1 MARKIIINGED
12 ITLSKQISI
21 KNRTIASI
29 EIVDDAFL
37 YFQGVSGD
45 LVSQYFIKENTQGV
59 GGKADVQLKDVSLG
73 KHTMVVK
80 YAVSDDRQVQSYAIN
95 VTVVSRDE
103 CFIKIDGEVSKTD
116 TVPGIKLYTIADIT
130 TKNITGLL
138 QADVSGNFATL
149 RWTDEGDASADYHLA
164 IHLEKNTTTQARN
177 CTVKVFGLNSNGDT
191 SYAYL
196 YLVQEAGTDY
206 ISVFKPSLINYDL
219 NGNEAS
225 ILIDPVTV
233 QNVNADTVSVT
244 SDVSWASGIYSDSV
258 IQIDNKPAI
267 TITVQQNESVDVRDG
282 NLTVTAK
289 GTDFQKFNYI
299 ITLHQFGNS
308 ELPYITIDQGEDD
321 DAFSIGNRKGDSCTV
336 RFFSQNV
343 FENSYSL
350 IYDDYFN
357 EYIDI
362 ALNRENRTIT
372 ITSKYD
378 NRQPEGITIDF
389 VLQGQ
394 STKPQYSDIVN
405 AYFTVIIDPP
415 AAYLSFSI
423 WKTMNIEIP
432 IVTPFYSIKKGDDLI
447 FSGKVYAQ
455 KTDSVRSINVNDI
468 IEDYTSDSIDI
479 TSSQRW
485 QKTENEKV
493 FTLATGVNETEMSDM
508 FNLVVADDWSYSDRA
523 RTYFT
528 SDPICYTLDSRQYFI
543 FSVQNRYGDT
553 LPSYSYQTDL
563 VSVDGVETGD
573 YKVVSDES
581 YTQIIKDI
589 SNLKTIDITEMDN
602 VDDTRYFKVCT
613 TKNKY
618 CLYYKNLYG
627 GYDSI
632 LLNPTSQLSASIT
645 DNTLTTDYDTTV
657 LNHYKRS
664 YSKTIQNK
672 WTLKTNLLNDT
683 QSEKMRHIY
692 TSNQMWLHN
701 LETGKLYAVNPVDKT
716 FTEKT
721 FKSNKHKP
729 LSYTITV
736 EEAYTQDRR

>member
-1 MARKIIINGED
+1 MSKIIVNNQD
-12 ITLSKQISI
+12 ITLSREISL

-29 EIVDDAFL
+29 EIVDNAFL
-37 YFQGVSGD
+37 YFKSVSGD

-59 GGKADVQLKDVSLG
+59 GGKADVQLKDVQLG

-80 YAVSDDRQVQSYAIN
+80 YATSDDRQEQSYTVN

-103 CFIKIDGEVSKTD
+103 CFIKIDGAVSKTD
-116 TVPGIKLYTIADIT
+116 TLPGDGFQKKYAIT
-130 TKNITGLL
+130 KQNITGALK
-138 QADVSGNFATL
+138 AEVSGDFVKKAIIGG
-149 RWTDEGDASADYHLA
+149 GDTRITVVLQ
-164 IHLEKNTTTQARN
+164 KNTTQARN
-177 CTVKVFGLNSNGDT
+177 CTVKVYGVNSNGDT
-191 SYAYL
+191 TYAYL
-196 YLVQEAGTDY
+196 YIVQQAGIEY
-206 ISVFKPSLINYDL
+206 VSVFEPSLLHYDVG
-219 NGNEAS
+219 GNETS
-225 ILIDPVTV
+225 VIIDPVTV
-233 QNVNADTVSVT
+233 KNVNADTVSVT
-244 SDVSWASGIYSDSV
+244 SDVSWASGVYSDSV
-258 IQIDNKPAI
+258 IQIDNKPGI
-267 TITVQQNESVDVRDG
+267 TITVQSNDSVGVRDG
-282 NLTVTAK
+282 NLTVTAT
-289 GTDFQKFNYI
+289 GTDFQKFNRT

-308 ELPYITIDQGEDD
+308 ELPYISIDNGEDD
-321 DAFSIGNRKGDSCTV
+321 DAFSIGNRKGDSCVV

-350 IYDDYFN
+350 IYDEYFN

-389 VLQGQ
+389 TLQGQ
-394 STKPQYSDIVN
+394 STKPQYSDIVS

-415 AAYLSFSI
+415 APYISFPI

-432 IVTPFYSIKKGDDLI
+432 IVTPFYTIKKGDDLI
-447 FSGKVYAQ
+447 FSGKIYSK

-508 FNLVVADDWSYSDRA
+508 FNLLATDDWSYADRA

-553 LPSYSYQTDL
+553 LPSYSYQTDTM
-563 VSVDGVETGD
+563 SVDGAQESGD

-589 SNLKTIDITEMDN
+589 SNLKTIDITEMNN
-602 VDDTRYFKVCT
+602 VDDTRYFKVCA

-632 LLNPTSQLSASIT
+632 LLNPTSQLSATIT
-645 DNTLTTDYDTTV
+645 DSTLTTDYDTTT

-664 YSKTIQNK
+664 YSKTVQNK
-672 WTLKTNLLNDT
+672 WTLKTNLLNNT

>member
-12 ITLSKQISI
+12 ITLSREISI

-37 YFQGVSGD
+37 YFKVVSGD

-80 YAVSDDRQVQSYAIN
+80 YAVSDDRQEQSYVIN

-103 CFIKIDGEVSKTD
+103 CFIKIDGKESTTD
-116 TVPGIKLYTIADIT
+116 TIRNLSSLRGYQIT
-130 TKNITGLL
+130 TKNITAKLKTE
-138 QADVSGNFATL
+138 VSANFLTAFVK
-149 RWTDEGDASADYHLA
+149 DNDYLSLDIQQNA
-164 IHLEKNTTTQARN
+164 TTQARN
-177 CTVKVFGLNSNGDT
+177 CAIKVYGLNSNGDT

-196 YLVQEAGTDY
+196 YLVQEAGTEY
-206 ISVFKPSLINYDL
+206 VSVFEPSLLHYDI

-233 QNVNADTVSVT
+233 QNVERYNVSVT
-244 SDVSWASGIYSDSV
+244 SDVSWASGVYSERV
-258 IQIDNKPAI
+258 VQIDKNPAI
-267 TITVQQNESVDVRDG
+267 TITVQENDSVDVRDG
-282 NLTVTAK
+282 NLTVTAR
-289 GTDFQKFNYI
+289 GTDGQRFNRT

-308 ELPYITIDQGEDD
+308 ELPYISIDQGEDD
-321 DAFSIGNRKGDSCTV
+321 DAFIIGNRKGDSCVV

-394 STKPQYSDIVN
+394 STKPQYSDIVS
-405 AYFTVIIDPP
+405 AYFTVIIEPP
-415 AAYLSFSI
+415 AAYLSFPI

-432 IVTPFYSIKKGDDLI
+432 IVTPFYTIKKGDDLI

-455 KTDSVRSINVNDI
+455 KTDLARSINVNDI
-468 IEDYTSDSIDI
+468 IEDYTSDGIDI

-508 FNLVVADDWSYSDRA
+508 FNLVVTDDWSYADRA

-528 SDPICYTLDSRQYFI
+528 SDPICYTLDSRQYFV
-543 FSVQNRYGDT
+543 FSVQNRYSDT

-563 VSVDGVETGD
+563 VSVDGVESGD

-589 SNLKTIDITEMDN
+589 SNLKTIDITEMNN

-657 LNHYKRS
+657 LGHYKRS

-672 WTLKTNLLNDT
+672 WILKTNLLNDT

-701 LETGKLYAVNPVDKT
+701 LETGRLYAVNPVDKT

>member
-59 GGKADVQLKDVSLG
+59 GGKADCQLKDVQLG

-80 YAVSDDRQVQSYAIN
+80 YAVSDDRQEQSYAIN

-103 CFIKIDGEVSKTD
+103 CFIELIRSTD
-116 TVPGIKLYTIADIT
+116 TVSSLPQRYNYLIT
-130 TKNITGLL
+130 KKNITGELKTE
-138 QADVSGNFATL
+138 VSGNFVT
-149 RWTDEGDASADYHLA
+149 ASFTSSGEYEFLTVDTQ
-164 IHLEKNTTTQARN
+164 ENKTTVARN
-177 CTVKVFGLNSNGDT
+177 CTIKVYGLNTNGDT

-196 YLVQEAGTDY
+196 YLVQEAGTEY
-206 ISVFKPSLINYDL
+206 VSVFQPSLLHYDL
-219 NGNEAS
+219 NGNEQS

-233 QNVNADTVSVT
+233 QNITPSTIRVT
-244 SDVSWASGIYSDSV
+244 SDVSWASGVYSNSV
-258 IQIDNKPAI
+258 TAIGDKPAI
-267 TITVQQNESVDVRDG
+267 TITVQANDSVNVRDG
-282 NLTVTAK
+282 NLTVKAR
-289 GTDFQKFNYI
+289 GTDDQKFNLT

-308 ELPYITIDQGEDD
+308 ELPYISIDQGEDD

-350 IYDDYFN
+350 IYDNYFN

-468 IEDYTSDSIDI
+468 IEDYTSDRIDI

-493 FTLATGVNETEMSDM
+493 FTLATGVNENEMSDM
-508 FNLVVADDWSYSDRA
+508 FNLVVADDWSYNDRA

-528 SDPICYTLDSRQYFI
+528 SDPISYTLDSRQYFI

-563 VSVDGVETGD
+563 VSVDGVESGD

-589 SNLKTIDITEMDN
+589 SNIKTIDITEMNN

-729 LSYTITV
+729 ISYTITV

>member
-12 ITLSKQISI
+12 ITLSREISI

-37 YFQGVSGD
+37 YFKVVSGD

-80 YAVSDDRQVQSYAIN
+80 YAVSDDRQEQSYVIN

-103 CFIKIDGEVSKTD
+103 CFIKIDGKESTTD
-116 TVPGIKLYTIADIT
+116 TIRNLSSLRGYQIT
-130 TKNITGLL
+130 TKNITAKLKTE
-138 QADVSGNFATL
+138 VSANFLTAFVK
-149 RWTDEGDASADYHLA
+149 DNDYLSLDIQQNA
-164 IHLEKNTTTQARN
+164 TTQARN
-177 CTVKVFGLNSNGDT
+177 CAIKVYGLNSNGDT

-196 YLVQEAGTDY
+196 YLVQEAGTEY
-206 ISVFKPSLINYDL
+206 ASVFEPSLLHYDI

-233 QNVNADTVSVT
+233 QNVNAYTVSVT
-244 SDVSWASGIYSDSV
+244 SDVSWASGVYSERV
-258 IQIDNKPAI
+258 VQIDKKPAI
-267 TITVQQNESVDVRDG
+267 TITVQENDSVDVRDG
-282 NLTVTAK
+282 NLTVTAR
-289 GTDFQKFNYI
+289 GTDGQRFNRT

-308 ELPYITIDQGEDD
+308 ELPYISIDQGEDD
-321 DAFSIGNRKGDSCTV
+321 DAFIIGNRKGDSCVV

-394 STKPQYSDIVN
+394 STKPQYSDIVS
-405 AYFTVIIDPP
+405 AYFTVIIEPP
-415 AAYLSFSI
+415 AAYLSFPI

-432 IVTPFYSIKKGDDLI
+432 IVTPFYTIKKGDDLI

-455 KTDSVRSINVNDI
+455 KTDLARSINVNDI
-468 IEDYTSDSIDI
+468 IEDYTSDGIDI

-508 FNLVVADDWSYSDRA
+508 FNLVVTDDWSYADRA

-528 SDPICYTLDSRQYFI
+528 SDPICYTLDSRQYFV
-543 FSVQNRYGDT
+543 FSVQNRYSDT

-563 VSVDGVETGD
+563 VSVDGVESGD

-589 SNLKTIDITEMDN
+589 SNLKTIDITEMNN

-657 LNHYKRS
+657 LGHYKRS

-672 WTLKTNLLNDT
+672 WILKTNLLNDT

-701 LETGKLYAVNPVDKT
+701 LETGRLYAVNPVDKT

-721 FKSNKHKP
+721 YKSNKHKP
-729 LSYTITV
+729 VSYTITV

>member
-1 MARKIIINGED
+1 MPRKIYINGED
-12 ITLSKQISI
+12 VTVSKQISI
-21 KNRTIASI
+21 KNRTIATVQ
-29 EIVDDAFL
+29 IVDDAFL
-37 YFQGVSGD
+37 YFKSVSGD
-45 LVSQYFIKENTQGV
+45 VVSQYFIKENTQGV
-59 GGKADVQLKDVSLG
+59 GGRVDVQMKDVQLG
-73 KHTMVVK
+73 KHTMVIK
-80 YAVSDDRQVQSYAIN
+80 YAVSDDRQEQSYAIN
-95 VTVVSRDE
+95 VNVTSRDV
-103 CFIKIDGEVSKTD
+103 CFIKINNVNNSTD
-116 TVPGIKLYTIADIT
+116 TVSGEGVEKLYTIT
-130 TKNITGLL
+130 TQNITSALK
-138 QADVSGNFATL
+138 ADVSGNFATVEIDTGTL
-149 RWTDEGDASADYHLA
+149 SVNVQ
-164 IHLEKNTTTQARN
+164 KNTTAMERN
-177 CTVKVFGLNSNGDT
+177 CTVKVYGVNSNGDT

-196 YLVQEAGTDY
+196 YLVQLAGTEY
-206 ISVFKPSLINYDL
+206 VSVFELSMYDYSIG
-219 NGNEAS
+219 GNEKS
-225 ILIDPVTV
+225 INIDPVTV
-233 QNVNADTVSVT
+233 KNVQASTVSVT
-244 SDVSWASGIYSDSV
+244 SNVSWAVGAYSESV
-258 IQIDNKPAI
+258 PAIGDKPAV
-267 TITVQQNESVDVRDG
+267 TITVDANDSVEVRDG
-282 NLTVTAK
+282 RLEVKATGDDGQVF
-289 GTDFQKFNYI
+289 DLF

-308 ELPYITIDQGEDD
+308 ELPYISIDNGEDD
-321 DAFSIGNRKGDSCTV
+321 DAFKIGNRKGDSCTV

-357 EYIDI
+357 EYVDI
-362 ALNRENRTIT
+362 NLNRDTRVIT
-372 ITSKYD
+372 ITSKYA
-378 NRQPEGITIDF
+378 NRQAEGITIDF
-389 VLQGQ
+389 TLQGQ
-394 STKPQYSDIVN
+394 STKPQYSDIVS

-415 AAYLSFSI
+415 APYISFPI

-447 FSGKVYAQ
+447 FSGKIYAQ
-455 KTDSVRSINVNDI
+455 KTDSYRNINVNDI

-508 FNLVVADDWSYSDRA
+508 FNLVVTDDWSYADRS

-553 LPSYSYQTDL
+553 LPSYAYQTDTM
-563 VSVDGVETGD
+563 SVDGVESGD

-589 SNLKTIDITEMDN
+589 SNLKTIDITEMNN

-632 LLNPTSQLSASIT
+632 LLNATSQLSASIT
-645 DNTLTTDYDTTV
+645 DSTLTTDFDTTA

-664 YSKTIQNK
+664 YSKTVQNK

-692 TSNQMWLHN
+692 TSNQTWLHN
-701 LETGKLYAVNPVDKT
+701 LETGKLYAVNPTDKT

-721 FKSNKHKP
+721 FKSNKYKP
-729 LSYTITV
+729 ISYTITV

>member
-1 MARKIIINGED
+1 MSKIIVNNQD
-12 ITLSKQISI
+12 ITLSKAISI

-37 YFQGVSGD
+37 YFKSVSGD
-45 LVSQYFIKENTQGV
+45 LVSQYFIKENNQGV
-59 GGKADVQLKDVSLG
+59 GGKADCQLKDVQLG

-80 YAVSDDRQVQSYAIN
+80 YAVSDDRQEQSYVIN

-103 CFIKIDGEVSKTD
+103 CYIELIKSTD
-116 TVPGIKLYTIADIT
+116 TVASLPQRHNYLIT
-130 TKNITGLL
+130 KKNITGELKTE
-138 QADVSGNFATL
+138 VSGNFVTASFTSS
-149 RWTDEGDASADYHLA
+149 GDYEFLTVDIQENKTSL
-164 IHLEKNTTTQARN
+164 ARN
-177 CTVKVFGLNSNGDT
+177 CTIKVYGLNSNGDT

-196 YLVQEAGTDY
+196 YLVQEAGTEY
-206 ISVFKPSLINYDL
+206 VSVFEPYLLHYDI
-219 NGNEAS
+219 NGNEQS
-225 ILIDPVTV
+225 ILIDPVTL
-233 QNVNADTVSVT
+233 QNVNTKTVRVT
-244 SDVSWASGIYSDSV
+244 SDVSWASGVYSDSV
-258 IQIDNKPAI
+258 TAIGDKPAI
-267 TITVQQNESVDVRDG
+267 TITVQANDSVNVRDG
-282 NLTVTAK
+282 NLTVKAR
-289 GTDFQKFNYI
+289 GTDEQRFNRT

-308 ELPYITIDQGEDD
+308 ELPYISIDQGEDD
-321 DAFSIGNRKGDSCTV
+321 DAFSIGNRKGDSCVV

-350 IYDDYFN
+350 IYDNYFN

-362 ALNRENRTIT
+362 ALNRDTKTIT

-389 VLQGQ
+389 ILQGQ
-394 STKPQYSDIVN
+394 STKPQYSDIVS

-508 FNLVVADDWSYSDRA
+508 FNLVVTDDWSYADRA

-543 FSVQNRYGDT
+543 FSVQNRYSDT

-563 VSVDGVETGD
+563 VSVDGVESGD

-581 YTQIIKDI
+581 YTQLIKDI
-589 SNLKTIDITEMDN
+589 SNIKTIDITEMNN

-645 DNTLTTDYDTTV
+645 DNTLTTDYDTTA

>member
-12 ITLSKQISI
+12 ITLSKAISI

-37 YFQGVSGD
+37 YFKSVSGD
-45 LVSQYFIKENTQGV
+45 LVSQYFIKENNQSI
-59 GGKADVQLKDVSLG
+59 GGKADVQLKDVQLG

-80 YAVSDDRQVQSYAIN
+80 YAVSDDRQEQSYAIN

-116 TVPGIKLYTIADIT
+116 TVPGIKITRIVGIT
-130 TKNITGLL
+130 TQNIASQL
-138 QADVSGNFATL
+138 QTEVSGNFATV
-149 RWTDEGDASADYHLA
+149 RWTDEGDPNVNYRLA
-164 IHLEKNTTTQARN
+164 IDVQKNTTTQARN

-191 SYAYL
+191 TYAYL
-196 YLVQEAGTDY
+196 FLVQEAGTDY
-206 ISVFKPSLINYDL
+206 ISVFKPSLLHYDL

-233 QNVNADTVSVT
+233 QNVNADEVSVT

-267 TITVQQNESVDVRDG
+267 TITVQENESVNVRDG

-289 GTDFQKFNYI
+289 GTDFQKFNYT

-308 ELPYITIDQGEDD
+308 ELPYIFIDQGEDD

-415 AAYLSFSI
+415 AAYISFPI

-493 FTLATGVNETEMSDM
+493 FTLANGVNETEMSDM
-508 FNLVVADDWSYSDRA
+508 FNLVVSDDWSYSDRA

-553 LPSYSYQTDL
+553 LPSCSYQTDL
-563 VSVDGVETGD
+563 VSVDGVESGD

-589 SNLKTIDITEMDN
+589 SNLKTIDITEMNN

>member
-37 YFQGVSGD
+37 YFKSVSGD
-45 LVSQYFIKENTQGV
+45 LVSQYFIKENNQSI
-59 GGKADVQLKDVSLG
+59 GGKADVQLKDVQLG

-80 YAVSDDRQVQSYAIN
+80 YAVSDDRQEQSYAIN

-116 TVPGIKLYTIADIT
+116 TVSGIKMTRIFGVT
-130 TKNITGLL
+130 TKNITSQLNTE
-138 QADVSGNFATL
+138 VSGNFATA
-149 RWTDEGDASADYHLA
+149 RWTDEGDPNVNYRLA
-164 IHLEKNTTTQARN
+164 IDVQKNTTTQARN

-196 YLVQEAGTDY
+196 YLVQQAGEEYTS
-206 ISVFKPSLINYDL
+206 IFEPSLLQYDL

-233 QNVNADTVSVT
+233 QNVNTDTVSVT
-244 SDVSWASGIYSDSV
+244 SDVSWASGVYSERVTAIGD
-258 IQIDNKPAI
+258 KPAI
-267 TITVQQNESVDVRDG
+267 TITVQANDSVNVRDG
-282 NLTVTAK
+282 NLTVTAT
-289 GTDFQKFNYI
+289 GTDGQRFNRT

-308 ELPYITIDQGEDD
+308 ELPYISIDQGEDD
-321 DAFSIGNRKGDSCTV
+321 DAFTIGNRKGDSCVV

-362 ALNRENRTIT
+362 DLNRDTRTIK
-372 ITSKYD
+372 ITSKYA

-394 STKPQYSDIVN
+394 STKPQYSDIVS

-415 AAYLSFSI
+415 AAYLSFPI

-455 KTDSVRSINVNDI
+455 KTDLVRSINVNDI
-468 IEDYTSDSIDI
+468 IEDYTSDGIDI

-493 FTLATGVNETEMSDM
+493 FTLANGVNETEMSDM
-508 FNLVVADDWSYSDRA
+508 FNLVVTDDWSYADRA

-553 LPSYSYQTDL
+553 LPSYSYQTDTM
-563 VSVDGVETGD
+563 SVDGVETGD

-589 SNLKTIDITEMDN
+589 SNLKTIDITEINN

-701 LETGKLYAVNPVDKT
+701 LETGRLYAVNPVDKT

>member
-1 MARKIIINGED
+1 M
-12 ITLSKQISI
+12 
-21 KNRTIASI
+21 
-29 EIVDDAFL
+29 
-37 YFQGVSGD
+37 
-45 LVSQYFIKENTQGV
+45 
-59 GGKADVQLKDVSLG
+59 
-73 KHTMVVK
+73 
-80 YAVSDDRQVQSYAIN
+80 
-95 VTVVSRDE
+95 
-103 CFIKIDGEVSKTD
+103 
-116 TVPGIKLYTIADIT
+116 
-130 TKNITGLL
+130 
-138 QADVSGNFATL
+138 
-149 RWTDEGDASADYHLA
+149 
-164 IHLEKNTTTQARN
+164 
-177 CTVKVFGLNSNGDT
+177 
-191 SYAYL
+191 
-196 YLVQEAGTDY
+196 
-206 ISVFKPSLINYDL
+206 
-219 NGNEAS
+219 
-225 ILIDPVTV
+225 
-233 QNVNADTVSVT
+233 
-244 SDVSWASGIYSDSV
+244 
-258 IQIDNKPAI
+258 
-267 TITVQQNESVDVRDG
+267 
-282 NLTVTAK
+282 
-289 GTDFQKFNYI
+289 
-299 ITLHQFGNS
+299 
-308 ELPYITIDQGEDD
+308 
-321 DAFSIGNRKGDSCTV
+321 
-336 RFFSQNV
+336 

-362 ALNRENRTIT
+362 ALNRDTRTIK
-372 ITSKYD
+372 ITSKYA

-394 STKPQYSDIVN
+394 STKPQYSDIVS
-405 AYFTVIIDPP
+405 AYFTVTIYPP
-415 AAYLSFSI
+415 AAYLMFPI

-432 IVTPFYSIKKGDDLI
+432 IVTPFYTIKKGDDLI

-468 IEDYTSDSIDI
+468 IEDYTSDGIDI

-508 FNLVVADDWSYSDRA
+508 FNLVVTDDWSYADRA

-553 LPSYSYQTDL
+553 LPSYSYQTDTM
-563 VSVDGVETGD
+563 SVDGVETGD

-589 SNLKTIDITEMDN
+589 SNLKTIDITEINN

-645 DNTLTTDYDTTV
+645 DNTVTTDYDTTV

-729 LSYTITV
+729 ISYTITV

>member
-1 MARKIIINGED
+1 MARKIIINGQD
-12 ITLSKQISI
+12 VTVSKQISI

-37 YFQGVSGD
+37 YFKGVSGD
-45 LVSQYFIKENTQGV
+45 LVSQYFIKENNQSI

-73 KHTMVVK
+73 KHTMLVK
-80 YAVSDDRQVQSYAIN
+80 YAVSDDRQEQSYAIN

-103 CFIKIDGEVSKTD
+103 CFIKLIRSTD
-116 TVPGIKLYTIADIT
+116 TVPSLPQRYNYLIT
-130 TKNITGLL
+130 KKNITGELKT
-138 QADVSGNFATL
+138 DVSGNFATASF
-149 RWTDEGDASADYHLA
+149 TSSGDYEFLSVDVQ
-164 IHLEKNTTTQARN
+164 ENKTTLARN
-177 CTVKVFGLNSNGDT
+177 CTIKVFGLNSNGDT

-196 YLVQEAGTDY
+196 YLVQEAGTEY
-206 ISVFKPSLINYDL
+206 VSVFEPSLLHYDL
-219 NGNEAS
+219 NGNEQS
-225 ILIDPVTV
+225 ILIDPVTL
-233 QNVNADTVSVT
+233 QNVNTKTVRVT
-244 SDVSWASGIYSDSV
+244 SDVSWASGVYSDSV
-258 IQIDNKPAI
+258 TAIGDKPAI
-267 TITVQQNESVDVRDG
+267 TITVQANDSVNVRDG
-282 NLTVTAK
+282 NLTVKAT
-289 GTDFQKFNYI
+289 GTDGQKFNRT

-308 ELPYITIDQGEDD
+308 ELPYISIDQGEDD
-321 DAFSIGNRKGDSCTV
+321 DAFSIGNRKGDSCVV

-350 IYDDYFN
+350 IYDNYFN

-362 ALNRENRTIT
+362 ALNRDTKTIT

-415 AAYLSFSI
+415 AAYLSFAI

-432 IVTPFYSIKKGDDLI
+432 IVTPFYTIKKGDDLI

-508 FNLVVADDWSYSDRA
+508 FNLVVTDDWSYTDRA
-523 RTYFT
+523 TTYFT

-543 FSVQNRYGDT
+543 FSVQNKYGDT

-589 SNLKTIDITEMDN
+589 SNLKEIDITEMNN

-701 LETGKLYAVNPVDKT
+701 LETGRLYAVNPVDKT

>member
-12 ITLSKQISI
+12 ITLSREISI

-37 YFQGVSGD
+37 YFKVVSGD

-80 YAVSDDRQVQSYAIN
+80 YAVSDDRQEQSYVIN

-103 CFIKIDGEVSKTD
+103 CFIKIDGKESTTD
-116 TVPGIKLYTIADIT
+116 TIRNLSSLRGYQIT
-130 TKNITGLL
+130 TKNITAKLKTE
-138 QADVSGNFATL
+138 VSANFLTAFVK
-149 RWTDEGDASADYHLA
+149 DNDYLSLDIQQNA
-164 IHLEKNTTTQARN
+164 TTQARN
-177 CTVKVFGLNSNGDT
+177 CAIKVYGLNSNGDT

-196 YLVQEAGTDY
+196 YLVQEAGTEY
-206 ISVFKPSLINYDL
+206 FSVFEPSLLHYDI

-233 QNVNADTVSVT
+233 QNVNAYTVSVT
-244 SDVSWASGIYSDSV
+244 SDVSWASGVYSERV
-258 IQIDNKPAI
+258 VQIDKKPAI
-267 TITVQQNESVDVRDG
+267 TITVQENDSVDVRDG
-282 NLTVTAK
+282 NLTVTAR
-289 GTDFQKFNYI
+289 GTDGQRFNRT

-308 ELPYITIDQGEDD
+308 ELPYISIDQGEDD
-321 DAFSIGNRKGDSCTV
+321 DAFTIGNRKGDSCVV

-394 STKPQYSDIVN
+394 STKPQYSDIVS
-405 AYFTVIIDPP
+405 AYFTVIIEPP
-415 AAYLSFSI
+415 AAYLSFPI

-432 IVTPFYSIKKGDDLI
+432 IVTPFYTIKKGDDLI

-455 KTDSVRSINVNDI
+455 KTDLARSINVNDI
-468 IEDYTSDSIDI
+468 IEDYTSDGIDI

-508 FNLVVADDWSYSDRA
+508 FNLVVTDDWSYADRA

-528 SDPICYTLDSRQYFI
+528 SDPICYTLDSRQYFV
-543 FSVQNRYGDT
+543 FSVQNRYSDT

-563 VSVDGVETGD
+563 VSVDGVESGD

-589 SNLKTIDITEMDN
+589 SNLKTIDITEMNN

-657 LNHYKRS
+657 LGHYKRS

-672 WTLKTNLLNDT
+672 WILKTNLLNDT

-721 FKSNKHKP
+721 YKSNKHKP

>member
-12 ITLSKQISI
+12 ITTSKQISI

-37 YFQGVSGD
+37 YFKSVSGD
-45 LVSQYFIKENTQGV
+45 LVSQYFIKENNQSI
-59 GGKADVQLKDVSLG
+59 GGKADVQLKDVQLG

-80 YAVSDDRQVQSYAIN
+80 YAVSDDRQEQSYVIN

-103 CFIKIDGEVSKTD
+103 CFIKLIRSTD
-116 TVPGIKLYTIADIT
+116 TVSSLPQRYNYLIT
-130 TKNITGLL
+130 KQNITGELKTE
-138 QADVSGNFATL
+138 VSGNFAT
-149 RWTDEGDASADYHLA
+149 ASFTSSGEYEFLTVYVQ
-164 IHLEKNTTTQARN
+164 ENKTTQARN
-177 CTVKVFGLNSNGDT
+177 CTIKVFGLNSNGDT

-196 YLVQEAGTDY
+196 YLVQEAGTEY
-206 ISVFKPSLINYDL
+206 VSVFKPSLLNYDL

-233 QNVNADTVSVT
+233 QNITPSTIRVT
-244 SDVSWASGIYSDSV
+244 SDVSWASGVYSDSV
-258 IQIDNKPAI
+258 TAIGDKPAI
-267 TITVQQNESVDVRDG
+267 TITVQANDSVNVRDG
-282 NLTVTAK
+282 NLTVKAR
-289 GTDFQKFNYI
+289 GTDDQKFNLT

-308 ELPYITIDQGEDD
+308 ELPYISIDQGEDD
-321 DAFSIGNRKGDSCTV
+321 DAFSIGNRKGDSCVV

-362 ALNRENRTIT
+362 ALNRDTKTIT

-415 AAYLSFSI
+415 AAYLTFPI

-447 FSGKVYAQ
+447 FSGKIYAQ

-468 IEDYTSDSIDI
+468 IEDYTSDGIDI

-493 FTLATGVNETEMSDM
+493 FTLANGVNETEMSDM
-508 FNLVVADDWSYSDRA
+508 FNLVVTDDWSYADRA

-553 LPSYSYQTDL
+553 LPSYSYQTDTM
-563 VSVDGVETGD
+563 SVDGVETGD

-589 SNLKTIDITEMDN
+589 SNLKTIDITEMNN

>member
-12 ITLSKQISI
+12 ITTSKQISI

-37 YFQGVSGD
+37 YFKSVSGD
-45 LVSQYFIKENTQGV
+45 LVSQYFIKENNQSI
-59 GGKADVQLKDVSLG
+59 GGKADVQLKDVQLG
-73 KHTMVVK
+73 KHTMAVK
-80 YAVSDDRQVQSYAIN
+80 YAVSDDRQEQSYAIN

-103 CFIKIDGEVSKTD
+103 RFIELIKFTD
-116 TVPGIKLYTIADIT
+116 TVSSLPQRYNYLIT
-130 TKNITGLL
+130 KQNITGELKTE
-138 QADVSGNFATL
+138 VSGNFVTASFTSSGEYEFLTVDIQENKTTL
-149 RWTDEGDASADYHLA
+149 
-164 IHLEKNTTTQARN
+164 ARN
-177 CTVKVFGLNSNGDT
+177 CTIKVFGLNSNGDT

-196 YLVQEAGTDY
+196 YLVQEAGTEY
-206 ISVFKPSLINYDL
+206 TSIFEPSLLHYDI
-219 NGNEAS
+219 NGNEQS
-225 ILIDPVTV
+225 ILIDPVTL
-233 QNVNADTVSVT
+233 QNVNTKTVRVT
-244 SDVSWASGIYSDSV
+244 SDVSWASGVYSDSV
-258 IQIDNKPAI
+258 TAIGDKPAI
-267 TITVQQNESVDVRDG
+267 TITVQANDSVNVRDG
-282 NLTVTAK
+282 NLTVKAR
-289 GTDFQKFNYI
+289 GTDEQRFNRT

-308 ELPYITIDQGEDD
+308 ELPYISIDSSEDD

-350 IYDDYFN
+350 IYDNYFN

-362 ALNRENRTIT
+362 ALNRDTKTIT

-415 AAYLSFSI
+415 AAYLSFPI

-493 FTLATGVNETEMSDM
+493 FTLANGVNETEMSDM
-508 FNLVVADDWSYSDRA
+508 FNLVVADDWSYSDRV

-553 LPSYSYQTDL
+553 LPSYSYQTDTM
-563 VSVDGVETGD
+563 SVDGVETGD

-589 SNLKTIDITEMDN
+589 SNLKTIDITEINN

-701 LETGKLYAVNPVDKT
+701 LETGRLYAVNPVDKT

>member
-1 MARKIIINGED
+1 MSKIIINGQD
-12 ITLSKQISI
+12 VTVSKAISI

-37 YFQGVSGD
+37 YFQSVSGD
-45 LVSQYFIKENTQGV
+45 LVSQYFIKENNQGV
-59 GGKADVQLKDVSLG
+59 GGKADVQLKDVQLG

-80 YAVSDDRQVQSYAIN
+80 YAVSDDRQEQSYAIN

-103 CFIKIDGEVSKTD
+103 CYIKIDGEVSKTD
-116 TVPGIKLYTIADIT
+116 IVTDYAVQKIYQLT
-130 TKNITGLL
+130 TQNITGELKGE
-138 QADVSGNFATL
+138 ASGNFVKRL
-149 RWTDEGDASADYHLA
+149 FVNDK
-164 IHLEKNTTTQARN
+164 EKRMTIVLDRNTTPQARN
-177 CTVKVFGLNSNGDT
+177 CTVKVYAINSNGDT
-191 SYAYL
+191 TYAYL
-196 YLVQEAGTDY
+196 YIVQQAGTDY
-206 ISVFKPSLINYDL
+206 ISVFEPSLLHYDL

-225 ILIDPVTV
+225 IFIDPVTV

-258 IQIDNKPAI
+258 TAIGDKPAI
-267 TITVQQNESVDVRDG
+267 TITVQANDSVNVRDG
-282 NLTVTAK
+282 NLTVTAR
-289 GTDFQKFNYI
+289 GTDVQKFNYT

-362 ALNRENRTIT
+362 DLNRDTRTIK

-415 AAYLSFSI
+415 ADYLSFPI

-455 KTDSVRSINVNDI
+455 KTDSVRSVNVNDI

-553 LPSYSYQTDL
+553 LPSYSYQTDTM
-563 VSVDGVETGD
+563 SVDGVESGD

-589 SNLKTIDITEMDN
+589 SNLKTIDITEMNN

-672 WTLKTNLLNDT
+672 WALKTNLLNDT

>member
-12 ITLSKQISI
+12 ITLSREISI

-37 YFQGVSGD
+37 YFKVVSGD

-80 YAVSDDRQVQSYAIN
+80 YAVSDDRQEQSYVIN

-103 CFIKIDGEVSKTD
+103 CFIKIDGKESTTD
-116 TVPGIKLYTIADIT
+116 TIRNLSSLRGYQIT
-130 TKNITGLL
+130 TKNITAKLKTE
-138 QADVSGNFATL
+138 VSANFLTAFVK
-149 RWTDEGDASADYHLA
+149 DNDYLSLDIQQNA
-164 IHLEKNTTTQARN
+164 TTQARN
-177 CTVKVFGLNSNGDT
+177 CAIKVYGLNSNGDT

-196 YLVQEAGTDY
+196 YLVQEAGTEY
-206 ISVFKPSLINYDL
+206 VSVFEPSLLHYDI

-233 QNVNADTVSVT
+233 QNVERYNVSVT
-244 SDVSWASGIYSDSV
+244 SDVSWASGVYSERV
-258 IQIDNKPAI
+258 VQIDNKPAI
-267 TITVQQNESVDVRDG
+267 TITVQENDSVDVRDG
-282 NLTVTAK
+282 NLTVTAR
-289 GTDFQKFNYI
+289 GTDGQRFNRT

-308 ELPYITIDQGEDD
+308 ELPYISIDQGEDD
-321 DAFSIGNRKGDSCTV
+321 DAFIIGNRKGDSCVV

-394 STKPQYSDIVN
+394 STKPQYSDIVS
-405 AYFTVIIDPP
+405 AYFTVIIEPP
-415 AAYLSFSI
+415 AAYLSFPI

-432 IVTPFYSIKKGDDLI
+432 IVTPFYTIKKGDDLI

-455 KTDSVRSINVNDI
+455 KTDLARSINVNDI
-468 IEDYTSDSIDI
+468 IEDYTSDGIDI

-508 FNLVVADDWSYSDRA
+508 FNLVVTDDWSYADRA

-528 SDPICYTLDSRQYFI
+528 SDPICYTLDSRQYFV
-543 FSVQNRYGDT
+543 FSVQNRYSDT

-563 VSVDGVETGD
+563 VSVDGVESGD

-589 SNLKTIDITEMDN
+589 SNLKTIDITEMNN

-657 LNHYKRS
+657 LGHYKRS
-664 YSKTIQNK
+664 YRKTIQNK

-701 LETGKLYAVNPVDKT
+701 LETGRLYAVNPVDKT

-721 FKSNKHKP
+721 YKSNKHKP
-729 LSYTITV
+729 VSYTITV

>member
-1 MARKIIINGED
+1 MSKIIINGQD
-12 ITLSKQISI
+12 VTVSKQISI

-37 YFQGVSGD
+37 YFKSVSGD
-45 LVSQYFIKENTQGV
+45 LVSQYFIKENNQSI
-59 GGKADVQLKDVSLG
+59 GGKADVQIKDVQLG

-80 YAVSDDRQVQSYAIN
+80 YAVSDDRQEQSYVIN

-103 CFIKIDGEVSKTD
+103 CFIELIRSTD
-116 TVPGIKLYTIADIT
+116 NVPSTPQRYNYLIT
-130 TKNITGLL
+130 KKNITGALKTE
-138 QADVSGNFATL
+138 VSGNFATASI
-149 RWTDEGDASADYHLA
+149 TSKDEYEFLSVYVQ
-164 IHLEKNTTTQARN
+164 ENKTTLARN
-177 CTVKVFGLNSNGDT
+177 CTIKVYGLNTNGDT

-196 YLVQEAGTDY
+196 YLVQEAGTEY
-206 ISVFKPSLINYDL
+206 VSVFEPSLLHYDI

-225 ILIDPVTV
+225 ILIDHVTL
-233 QNVNADTVSVT
+233 QNVNTKTVRVT
-244 SDVSWASGIYSDSV
+244 SDVSWASGVYSDSV
-258 IQIDNKPAI
+258 TAIGDKPAI
-267 TITVQQNESVDVRDG
+267 TITVQANDSVNVRDG
-282 NLTVTAK
+282 NLTVKAR
-289 GTDFQKFNYI
+289 GTDEQKFNRT

-308 ELPYITIDQGEDD
+308 ELPYISIDSSEDD
-321 DAFSIGNRKGDSCTV
+321 DAFKIGNRKGDSCVV

-350 IYDDYFN
+350 IYDNYFN

-362 ALNRENRTIT
+362 ALNRDTKTIT

-389 VLQGQ
+389 MLQGQ
-394 STKPQYSDIVN
+394 STKPQYSDIVS

-415 AAYLSFSI
+415 AAYLSFPI

-468 IEDYTSDSIDI
+468 IEDYTSDGIDI

-493 FTLATGVNETEMSDM
+493 FTLANGVNETEMSDM
-508 FNLVVADDWSYSDRA
+508 FNLVVTDDWSYADRA

-528 SDPICYTLDSRQYFI
+528 SDPISYTLDSRQYFI

-553 LPSYSYQTDL
+553 LPSYSYQTDTM
-563 VSVDGVETGD
+563 SVDGVETGD

-589 SNLKTIDITEMDN
+589 SNLKTIDITEINN

-701 LETGKLYAVNPVDKT
+701 LETGRLYAVNPVDKT

>member
-12 ITLSKQISI
+12 ITLSREISI

-37 YFQGVSGD
+37 YFKVVSGD

-80 YAVSDDRQVQSYAIN
+80 YAVSDDRQEQSYVIN

-103 CFIKIDGEVSKTD
+103 CFIKIDGKESTTD
-116 TVPGIKLYTIADIT
+116 TIRNLSSLRGYQIT
-130 TKNITGLL
+130 TKNITAKLKTE
-138 QADVSGNFATL
+138 VSANFLTAFVK
-149 RWTDEGDASADYHLA
+149 DNDYLSLDIQQNA
-164 IHLEKNTTTQARN
+164 TTQARN
-177 CTVKVFGLNSNGDT
+177 CAIKVYGLNSNGDT

-196 YLVQEAGTDY
+196 YLVQEAGTEY
-206 ISVFKPSLINYDL
+206 ASVFEPSLLHYDI

-233 QNVNADTVSVT
+233 QNVNAYTVSVT
-244 SDVSWASGIYSDSV
+244 SDVSWASGVYSERV
-258 IQIDNKPAI
+258 VQIDKKPAI
-267 TITVQQNESVDVRDG
+267 TITVQENDSVDVRDG
-282 NLTVTAK
+282 NLTVTAR
-289 GTDFQKFNYI
+289 GTDFQKFNRT

-308 ELPYITIDQGEDD
+308 ELPYISIDQGEDD
-321 DAFSIGNRKGDSCTV
+321 DAFTIGNRKGDSCVV

-394 STKPQYSDIVN
+394 STKPQYSDIVS
-405 AYFTVIIDPP
+405 AYFTVIIEPP
-415 AAYLSFSI
+415 AAYLSFPI

-432 IVTPFYSIKKGDDLI
+432 IVTPFYTIKKGDDLI

-455 KTDSVRSINVNDI
+455 KTDLARSINVNDI
-468 IEDYTSDSIDI
+468 IEDYTSDGIDI

-508 FNLVVADDWSYSDRA
+508 FNLVVTDDWSYADRA

-528 SDPICYTLDSRQYFI
+528 SDPICYTLDSRQYFV
-543 FSVQNRYGDT
+543 FSVQNRYSDT

-563 VSVDGVETGD
+563 VSVDGVESGD

-589 SNLKTIDITEMDN
+589 SNLKTIDITEMNN

-657 LNHYKRS
+657 LGHYKRS
-664 YSKTIQNK
+664 YRKTIQNK

-701 LETGKLYAVNPVDKT
+701 LETGRLYAVNPVDKT

-721 FKSNKHKP
+721 YKSNKHKP
-729 LSYTITV
+729 VSYTITV

>member
-1 MARKIIINGED
+1 MARKIIINGQD
-12 ITLSKQISI
+12 VTVSKQISI

-37 YFQGVSGD
+37 YFKSVSGD

-59 GGKADVQLKDVSLG
+59 GGKADCQLKDVQLG

-80 YAVSDDRQVQSYAIN
+80 YAVSDDRQEQSYVIN
-95 VTVVSRDE
+95 VTVVSRDD
-103 CFIKIDGEVSKTD
+103 CFIKLIRSTD
-116 TVPGIKLYTIADIT
+116 TVSSLPQRYNYLIT
-130 TKNITGLL
+130 KKNITGELKTE
-138 QADVSGNFATL
+138 VSGNFATASF
-149 RWTDEGDASADYHLA
+149 TSSGDYEFLSVDVQ
-164 IHLEKNTTTQARN
+164 ENKTTLARN
-177 CTVKVFGLNSNGDT
+177 CTIKVYGLNSNGDT

-196 YLVQEAGTDY
+196 YLVQEAGTEY
-206 ISVFKPSLINYDL
+206 VSVFEPTLLHYDL
-219 NGNEAS
+219 NGNEQS

-233 QNVNADTVSVT
+233 QNVNADTVSVG
-244 SDVSWASGIYSDSV
+244 SDVSWASGVYSDSV
-258 IQIDNKPAI
+258 TAIGDKPAI
-267 TITVQQNESVDVRDG
+267 TITVQANDSVNVRDG
-282 NLTVTAK
+282 NLTVKAT
-289 GTDFQKFNYI
+289 GTDGQKFNRT

-308 ELPYITIDQGEDD
+308 ELPYISIDQGEDD

-350 IYDDYFN
+350 IYDNYFN

-362 ALNRENRTIT
+362 ALNRDTKTIT

-415 AAYLSFSI
+415 AAYISFPI

-493 FTLATGVNETEMSDM
+493 FTLSTGVNETEMSDM
-508 FNLVVADDWSYSDRA
+508 FNLVVADDWSYADRA

-589 SNLKTIDITEMDN
+589 SNLKTIDITEMNN

-664 YSKTIQNK
+664 YSKTVQNK

>member
-1 MARKIIINGED
+1 MSKIIINGQD
-12 ITLSKQISI
+12 VTVSKQISI

-37 YFQGVSGD
+37 YFKSVSGD
-45 LVSQYFIKENTQGV
+45 LVSQYFIKENNQSI
-59 GGKADVQLKDVSLG
+59 GGKADVQLKDVQLG

-80 YAVSDDRQVQSYAIN
+80 YAVSDDRQEQSYVIN

-103 CFIKIDGEVSKTD
+103 CFIELIRSTD
-116 TVPGIKLYTIADIT
+116 NVPSTPQRYNYLIT
-130 TKNITGLL
+130 KKNITGALKTE
-138 QADVSGNFATL
+138 VSGNFATASI
-149 RWTDEGDASADYHLA
+149 TSKDEYEFLSVYVQ
-164 IHLEKNTTTQARN
+164 ENKTTLARN
-177 CTVKVFGLNSNGDT
+177 CTIKVYGLNTNGDT

-196 YLVQEAGTDY
+196 YLVQEAGTEY
-206 ISVFKPSLINYDL
+206 VSVFEPSLLHYDI

-225 ILIDPVTV
+225 ILIDHVTL
-233 QNVNADTVSVT
+233 QNVNTKTVRVT
-244 SDVSWASGIYSDSV
+244 SDVSWASGVYSDSV
-258 IQIDNKPAI
+258 TAIGDKPAI
-267 TITVQQNESVDVRDG
+267 TITVQANDSVNVRDG
-282 NLTVTAK
+282 NLTVKAR
-289 GTDFQKFNYI
+289 GTDEQKFNRT

-308 ELPYITIDQGEDD
+308 ELPYISIDQGEDD
-321 DAFSIGNRKGDSCTV
+321 DAFKIGNRKGDSCVV

-350 IYDDYFN
+350 IYDNYFN

-362 ALNRENRTIT
+362 ALNRDTKTIT

-394 STKPQYSDIVN
+394 STKPQYSDIVS

-415 AAYLSFSI
+415 AAYLSFPI

-468 IEDYTSDSIDI
+468 IEDYTSDGIDI

-493 FTLATGVNETEMSDM
+493 FTLANGVNETEMSDM
-508 FNLVVADDWSYSDRA
+508 FNLVVTDDWSYADRA

-528 SDPICYTLDSRQYFI
+528 SDPISYTLDSRQYFI

-553 LPSYSYQTDL
+553 LPSYSYQTDTM
-563 VSVDGVETGD
+563 SVDGVETGD

-589 SNLKTIDITEMDN
+589 SNLKTIDITEINN

-701 LETGKLYAVNPVDKT
+701 LETGRLYAVNPVDKT

>member
-1 MARKIIINGED
+1 MSKIIINGQD
-12 ITLSKQISI
+12 VTVSKAISI

-37 YFQGVSGD
+37 YFKSVSGD
-45 LVSQYFIKENTQGV
+45 LVSQYFIKENNQSI
-59 GGKADVQLKDVSLG
+59 GGKADVQIKDVQLG

-80 YAVSDDRQVQSYAIN
+80 YAVSDDRQEQSYVIN

-103 CFIKIDGEVSKTD
+103 CFIELIRSTD
-116 TVPGIKLYTIADIT
+116 NVPSTPQRYNYLIT
-130 TKNITGLL
+130 KKNITGALKTE
-138 QADVSGNFATL
+138 VSGNFATASI
-149 RWTDEGDASADYHLA
+149 TSKDEYEFLSVYVQ
-164 IHLEKNTTTQARN
+164 ENKTTLARN
-177 CTVKVFGLNSNGDT
+177 CTIKVYGLNTNGDT

-196 YLVQEAGTDY
+196 YLVQEAGTEY
-206 ISVFKPSLINYDL
+206 VSVFEPSLLHYDI

-225 ILIDPVTV
+225 ILIDHVTL
-233 QNVNADTVSVT
+233 QNVNTKTVRVT
-244 SDVSWASGIYSDSV
+244 SDVSWASGVYSDSV
-258 IQIDNKPAI
+258 TAIGDKPAI
-267 TITVQQNESVDVRDG
+267 TITVQANDSVNVRDG
-282 NLTVTAK
+282 NLTVKAR
-289 GTDFQKFNYI
+289 GTDEQKFNRT

-308 ELPYITIDQGEDD
+308 ELPYISIDQGEDD
-321 DAFSIGNRKGDSCTV
+321 DAFSIGNRKGDSCVV

-350 IYDDYFN
+350 IYDNYFN

-362 ALNRENRTIT
+362 ALNRDTKTIT

-415 AAYLSFSI
+415 AAYLSFPI

-468 IEDYTSDSIDI
+468 IEDYTSDGIDI

-493 FTLATGVNETEMSDM
+493 FTLANGVNETEMSDM
-508 FNLVVADDWSYSDRA
+508 FNLVVTDDWSYADRA

-528 SDPICYTLDSRQYFI
+528 SDPISYTLDSRQYFI

-553 LPSYSYQTDL
+553 LPSYSYQTDTM
-563 VSVDGVETGD
+563 SVDGVETGD

-589 SNLKTIDITEMDN
+589 SNLKTIDITEINN

-701 LETGKLYAVNPVDKT
+701 LETGRLYAVNPVDKT

>member
-12 ITLSKQISI
+12 ITLSKAISI

-37 YFQGVSGD
+37 YFKSVSGD
-45 LVSQYFIKENTQGV
+45 LVSQYFIKENNQSI
-59 GGKADVQLKDVSLG
+59 GGKADVQLKDVQLG

-80 YAVSDDRQVQSYAIN
+80 YAVSDDRQEQSYAIN

-103 CFIKIDGEVSKTD
+103 CFIKISGIASTIIQKINGGASEVTHE
-116 TVPGIKLYTIADIT
+116 II
-130 TKNITGLL
+130 TKNITGELKT
-138 QADVSGNFATL
+138 DVSGNFATAQIDKTIL
-149 RWTDEGDASADYHLA
+149 TVNVQ
-164 IHLEKNTTTQARN
+164 KNTTTLARN
-177 CTVKVFGLNSNGDT
+177 CTVKVYALNSNGDT
-191 SYAYL
+191 SYAYI
-196 YLVQEAGTDY
+196 YLVQEAGTEY
-206 ISVFKPSLINYDL
+206 VSVFEPSLLHYDL

-225 ILIDPVTV
+225 IFIDPVTV

-258 IQIDNKPAI
+258 VQIDNKPAI
-267 TITVQQNESVDVRDG
+267 TITVQANDSVNVRDG
-282 NLTVTAK
+282 NLTVTAT
-289 GTDFQKFNYI
+289 GTDGQRFNYI
-299 ITLHQFGNS
+299 ITLHQFSNS
-308 ELPYITIDQGEDD
+308 ELPYISIDQGEDD
-321 DAFSIGNRKGDSCTV
+321 DAFSIGNRKGDSCVV

-362 ALNRENRTIT
+362 DLNRDTRTIK

-389 VLQGQ
+389 VLRGQ
-394 STKPQYSDIVN
+394 STKPQYSDIVK

-415 AAYLSFSI
+415 AAYISFPI

-455 KTDSVRSINVNDI
+455 KTDLVRSINVNDI

-508 FNLVVADDWSYSDRA
+508 FNLVVTDDWSYADRA

-543 FSVQNRYGDT
+543 FSVQNRYSDT

-563 VSVDGVETGD
+563 VSVDGVESGD

-589 SNLKTIDITEMDN
+589 SNLKTIDITEMNN

-701 LETGKLYAVNPVDKT
+701 LETGRLYAVNPVDKT

>member
-12 ITLSKQISI
+12 ITLSKAISI

-29 EIVDDAFL
+29 QIVDDAFL

-59 GGKADVQLKDVSLG
+59 GGKSDVQLKDVSLG

-80 YAVSDDRQVQSYAIN
+80 YAVSDDRQEQSYAIN

-103 CFIKIDGEVSKTD
+103 CYIELIKSTD
-116 TVPGIKLYTIADIT
+116 TVPSLPQLYNYLIT
-130 TKNITGLL
+130 KKNITGELKTE
-138 QADVSGNFATL
+138 VSGNFVTASFTSS
-149 RWTDEGDASADYHLA
+149 GDYEFLTVNIQENKTAL
-164 IHLEKNTTTQARN
+164 ARN
-177 CTVKVFGLNSNGDT
+177 CTIKVFGLNTNGDT

-196 YLVQEAGTDY
+196 YLVQEAGTEY
-206 ISVFKPSLINYDL
+206 VSVFEPSLLHYDL
-219 NGNEAS
+219 NGNEQS
-225 ILIDPVTV
+225 ILIDPVTL
-233 QNVNADTVSVT
+233 QNVNTKTVRVT
-244 SDVSWASGIYSDSV
+244 SDVSWASGVYSDSV
-258 IQIDNKPAI
+258 TAIGDKPAI
-267 TITVQQNESVDVRDG
+267 TITVQANDSVNVRDG
-282 NLTVTAK
+282 NLTVKAR
-289 GTDFQKFNYI
+289 GTDNQKFNRT

-308 ELPYITIDQGEDD
+308 ELPYISIDQGEYD
-321 DAFSIGNRKGDSCTV
+321 DAFSIGNRKGDSCVV

-350 IYDDYFN
+350 IYDNYFN

-362 ALNRENRTIT
+362 ALNRDTKTIT

-394 STKPQYSDIVN
+394 STKPQYSDIVS

-415 AAYLSFSI
+415 AAYLSFPI

-455 KTDSVRSINVNDI
+455 KTDLVRSINVNDI

-508 FNLVVADDWSYSDRA
+508 FNLVVTDDWSYADRA

-528 SDPICYTLDSRQYFI
+528 SDPICYTLDSRQYFV

-589 SNLKTIDITEMDN
+589 SNLKTIDITEMNN

>member
-1 MARKIIINGED
+1 M
-12 ITLSKQISI
+12 
-21 KNRTIASI
+21 
-29 EIVDDAFL
+29 
-37 YFQGVSGD
+37 YGV
-45 LVSQYFIKENTQGV
+45 
-59 GGKADVQLKDVSLG
+59 
-73 KHTMVVK
+73 
-80 YAVSDDRQVQSYAIN
+80 
-95 VTVVSRDE
+95 
-103 CFIKIDGEVSKTD
+103 
-116 TVPGIKLYTIADIT
+116 
-130 TKNITGLL
+130 
-138 QADVSGNFATL
+138 
-149 RWTDEGDASADYHLA
+149 
-164 IHLEKNTTTQARN
+164 
-177 CTVKVFGLNSNGDT
+177 NSNGDT
-191 SYAYL
+191 TYAYL
-196 YLVQEAGTDY
+196 YLVQEAGTAY
-206 ISVFKPSLINYDL
+206 VSVFEPSLLHYDL
-219 NGNEAS
+219 NGNETSVIA
-225 ILIDPVTV
+225 DPVTV
-233 QNVNADTVSVT
+233 KNVNADTVSVT
-244 SDVSWASGIYSDSV
+244 SDVSWASGVYSDSV
-258 IQIDNKPAI
+258 IQIDNKPGI
-267 TITVQQNESVDVRDG
+267 TITVQSNDSVGVRDG
-282 NLTVTAK
+282 NLTVTAT
-289 GTDFQKFNYI
+289 GTDFQKFNRT

-308 ELPYITIDQGEDD
+308 ELPYISIDIAEDD
-321 DAFSIGNRKGDSCTV
+321 DVFKIGNRKGDSCV
-336 RFFSQNV
+336 IRFFSQNV

-362 ALNRENRTIT
+362 DLNRDTRVIT

-389 VLQGQ
+389 TLQGQ
-394 STKPQYSDIVN
+394 STKPQYSDIVS

-415 AAYLSFSI
+415 AAYLSFPI

-432 IVTPFYSIKKGDDLI
+432 IVTPFYTIKKGDDLI

-455 KTDSVRSINVNDI
+455 KTDSYRNINVNDI

-493 FTLATGVNETEMSDM
+493 FTIATGVNETEMSDM
-508 FNLVVADDWSYSDRA
+508 FNLVVTDDWSYADRA
-523 RTYFT
+523 RAYFT
-528 SDPICYTLDSRQYFI
+528 SNPICYTLDSRQYFI
-543 FSVQNRYGDT
+543 FSVQNRYSDT
-553 LPSYSYQTDL
+553 LPSYAYQTDL
-563 VSVDGVETGD
+563 VSVDGVESGD

-589 SNLKTIDITEMDN
+589 SNFKTIDITEMNN

-632 LLNPTSQLSASIT
+632 LLNPTSQLSANIT
-645 DNTLTTDYDTTV
+645 DNTLTTDFDTTA

-701 LETGKLYAVNPVDKT
+701 LETGRLYAVNPVDKT

-721 FKSNKHKP
+721 FKSNKYKP
-729 LSYTITV
+729 MSYTVTV
-736 EEAYTQDRR
+736 EEAYTQSRR

>member
-1 MARKIIINGED
+1 MSRIIINGQD
-12 ITLSKQISI
+12 VTVSKQVSI
-21 KNRTIASI
+21 KNRTIAAI
-29 EIVDDAFL
+29 QVVDDAFL

-59 GGKADVQLKDVSLG
+59 GGKADVQLKDVQLG

-80 YAVSDDRQVQSYAIN
+80 YAVSDDRQEQSYVIN

-103 CFIKIDGEVSKTD
+103 CYIKLIRSTD
-116 TVPGIKLYTIADIT
+116 TVASLPQQYNYLIT
-130 TKNITGLL
+130 KKNITGELKT
-138 QADVSGNFATL
+138 DVSGNFVTASFTSSGDYEFLTVDIQENKTTL
-149 RWTDEGDASADYHLA
+149 
-164 IHLEKNTTTQARN
+164 ARN
-177 CTVKVFGLNSNGDT
+177 CTIKVFGLNTNGDT

-196 YLVQEAGTDY
+196 YLVQQAGTEY
-206 ISVFKPSLINYDL
+206 VSVFEPSLLHYDL
-219 NGNEAS
+219 NGNEQS
-225 ILIDPVTV
+225 ILIDPVTL
-233 QNVNADTVSVT
+233 QNVNTKTVRVT
-244 SDVSWASGIYSDSV
+244 SDVSWASGVYSDSV
-258 IQIDNKPAI
+258 TAIGDKPAI
-267 TITVQQNESVDVRDG
+267 TITVQANDSVNVRDG
-282 NLTVTAK
+282 NLTVKAR
-289 GTDFQKFNYI
+289 GTDDQKFNHT
-299 ITLHQFGNS
+299 ITLHQFSNS
-308 ELPYITIDQGEDD
+308 ELPYISIDQGEDD
-321 DAFSIGNRKGDSCTV
+321 DAFRVGNRKGDSCTV

-350 IYDDYFN
+350 VYDDYFN

-362 ALNRENRTIT
+362 ALNRDTRTIT

-378 NRQPEGITIDF
+378 NRQPEGVTIDF

-394 STKPQYSDIVN
+394 STKPQYSDIVS

-415 AAYLSFSI
+415 AAYLSFPI
-423 WKTMNIEIP
+423 WKTMSIEIP
-432 IVTPFYSIKKGDDLI
+432 IVTPFYTIKKGDDLI

-455 KTDSVRSINVNDI
+455 KTDLVRSINVNDI

-493 FTLATGVNETEMSDM
+493 FTLATGTNENEMSDM
-508 FNLVVADDWSYSDRA
+508 FNLVVADDWSYNDRA
-523 RTYFT
+523 MTYFT

-553 LPSYSYQTDL
+553 LPSYSYQTDTM
-563 VSVDGVETGD
+563 SVDGVESGD

-589 SNLKTIDITEMDN
+589 SNLKTIDITEMNN

-701 LETGKLYAVNPVDKT
+701 LETGRLYAVNPVDKT

>member
-12 ITLSKQISI
+12 ITLSKAISI

-37 YFQGVSGD
+37 YFKSVSGD

-59 GGKADVQLKDVSLG
+59 GGKADVQLKDVQLG

-80 YAVSDDRQVQSYAIN
+80 YAVSDDRQEQSYAIN

-116 TVPGIKLYTIADIT
+116 IVTDYAIQKIYQLT
-130 TKNITGLL
+130 TQNITGELKGE
-138 QADVSGNFATL
+138 ASGNFVKRL
-149 RWTDEGDASADYHLA
+149 FVNDK
-164 IHLEKNTTTQARN
+164 EKRMTIVLDRNTTPQARN
-177 CTVKVFGLNSNGDT
+177 CTVKVYAINSNGDT
-191 SYAYL
+191 TYAYL
-196 YLVQEAGTDY
+196 YIVQQAGTDY
-206 ISVFKPSLINYDL
+206 ISVFEPSLLHYDL
-219 NGNEAS
+219 NGNEHS

-233 QNVNADTVSVT
+233 QNIKADTVSVT
-244 SDVSWASGIYSDSV
+244 SDVSWASGVYSDSV
-258 IQIDNKPAI
+258 TAIGDKPAI
-267 TITVQQNESVDVRDG
+267 TITVQANDSVNVRDG
-282 NLTVTAK
+282 NLTVKAM
-289 GTDFQKFNYI
+289 GTDVQKFNYI

-415 AAYLSFSI
+415 AAYLSFPI

-447 FSGKVYAQ
+447 FSGKIYAQ

-508 FNLVVADDWSYSDRA
+508 FNLVVADDWSYSDRS

-528 SDPICYTLDSRQYFI
+528 SDPISYTLDSRQYFI

-553 LPSYSYQTDL
+553 LPSCSYQTDL
-563 VSVDGVETGD
+563 VSVNGVESGD

-589 SNLKTIDITEMDN
+589 SNLKTIDITEMNN

-664 YSKTIQNK
+664 YSKTVQNK

-701 LETGKLYAVNPVDKT
+701 LETGRLYAVNPVDKT

-729 LSYTITV
+729 ISYTITV

>member
-1 MARKIIINGED
+1 MSKIIINGQD
-12 ITLSKQISI
+12 VTVSKAISI

-37 YFQGVSGD
+37 YFKSVSGD
-45 LVSQYFIKENTQGV
+45 LVSQYFIKENNQSI
-59 GGKADVQLKDVSLG
+59 GGKADVQLKDVQLG

-80 YAVSDDRQVQSYAIN
+80 YAVSDDRQEQSYAIN

-116 TVPGIKLYTIADIT
+116 TVYGIKMTRILGVT
-130 TKNITGLL
+130 TKNITSQLNTE
-138 QADVSGNFATL
+138 VSGNFAKA
-149 RWTDEGDASADYHLA
+149 RWTDEGDPSVNYRLA
-164 IHLEKNTTTQARN
+164 IDVEKNTTTQARN

-196 YLVQEAGTDY
+196 YLVQEAGTEY
-206 ISVFKPSLINYDL
+206 VSLFEPSLLQYDL

-244 SDVSWASGIYSDSV
+244 SDVSWARGVYSERVTAIGD
-258 IQIDNKPAI
+258 KPAI
-267 TITVQQNESVDVRDG
+267 TITVQENDSVDVRDG
-282 NLTVTAK
+282 NLTVKAT
-289 GTDFQKFNYI
+289 GTDFQKFNRT

-308 ELPYITIDQGEDD
+308 ELPYISIDQGEDD
-321 DAFSIGNRKGDSCTV
+321 DAFTIGNRKGDSCVV

-362 ALNRENRTIT
+362 DLNRDTRTIK
-372 ITSKYD
+372 ITSKYA
-378 NRQPEGITIDF
+378 NRQPVGITIDF

-394 STKPQYSDIVN
+394 STKPQYSDIVS

-415 AAYLSFSI
+415 AAYLTFPI

-455 KTDSVRSINVNDI
+455 KTDLVRSINVNDI
-468 IEDYTSDSIDI
+468 IEDYTSDGIDI

-508 FNLVVADDWSYSDRA
+508 FNLVVTDDWSYADRA

-553 LPSYSYQTDL
+553 LPSYSYQTDTM
-563 VSVDGVETGD
+563 SVDGVETGD

-589 SNLKTIDITEMDN
+589 SNLKTIDITEMNN

-701 LETGKLYAVNPVDKT
+701 LETGRLYAVNPVDKT

>member
-1 MARKIIINGED
+1 MARKIYINGED
-12 ITLSKQISI
+12 VTTTKQVSI
-21 KNRTIASI
+21 KNRTIA
-29 EIVDDAFL
+29 IVQIIDDAFL
-37 YFQGVSGD
+37 YTKSAEGD
-45 LVSQYFIKENTQGV
+45 VVSQYFIKESTQGV
-59 GGKADVQLKDVSLG
+59 GGRIDVQLKDVQLG
-73 KHTMVVK
+73 KHTLIVK
-80 YAVSDDRQVQSYAIN
+80 YAVSDDRQEQSYVIN
-95 VTVVSRDE
+95 VTVTSRDV
-103 CFIKIDGEVSKTD
+103 CFIKINNVNNATD
-116 TVPGIKLYTIADIT
+116 TVSGEGVEKLYTIT
-130 TKNITGLL
+130 TQNITGTLK
-138 QADVSGNFATL
+138 ADVSGNFATVEIDTGTL
-149 RWTDEGDASADYHLA
+149 SVNVQ
-164 IHLEKNTTTQARN
+164 KNTTAMERN
-177 CTVKVFGLNSNGDT
+177 CTVKVYGVNSNGDT

-196 YLVQEAGTDY
+196 YLVQLAGTEY
-206 ISVFKPSLINYDL
+206 VSVFELSVYHYDTS
-219 NGNEAS
+219 GNETMIS
-225 ILIDPVTV
+225 IDPVTV
-233 QNVNADTVSVT
+233 KNVKASTVTVT
-244 SDVSWASGIYSDSV
+244 SNVSWASGTYSESV
-258 IQIDNKPAI
+258 AAIGDKPAI
-267 TITVQQNESVDVRDG
+267 TVNVEANDSVNVRDG
-282 NLTVTAK
+282 RLEVKATGDDGQVF
-289 GTDFQKFNYI
+289 DLF
-299 ITLHQFGNS
+299 ITLHQFGNNA
-308 ELPYITIDQGEDD
+308 LPYISIDNGEDD
-321 DAFSIGNRKGDSCTV
+321 DAFSIGNRKGDSCVV

-350 IYDDYFN
+350 IYDEYFN

-378 NRQPEGITIDF
+378 NRQAEGITIDF
-389 VLQGQ
+389 TLQGQ
-394 STKPQYSDIVN
+394 STKPQYSDIVS

-415 AAYLSFSI
+415 APYISFPI

-455 KTDSVRSINVNDI
+455 KTDSFRNLNVNDI
-468 IEDYTSDSIDI
+468 IEDYTSDGLDI
-479 TSSQRW
+479 ASSQRW

-493 FTLATGVNETEMSDM
+493 FTLATGANEAEMSDM
-508 FNLVVADDWSYSDRA
+508 FNLVVTDDWSYADRS

-553 LPSYSYQTDL
+553 LPSCSYQTDTM
-563 VSVDGVETGD
+563 SVDGVESGD

-589 SNLKTIDITEMDN
+589 SNLKTIDITEMNN

-618 CLYYKNLYG
+618 CMYYKNLYG

-632 LLNPTSQLSASIT
+632 LLNATSQLSASIT
-645 DNTLTTDYDTTV
+645 DNTLTTDFDTTA
-657 LNHYKRS
+657 LGHYKRS

-701 LETGKLYAVNPVDKT
+701 LETGRLYAVNPVDKT

-721 FKSNKHKP
+721 FKSNKNKP

>member
-1 MARKIIINGED
+1 MSKIIINGQD
-12 ITLSKQISI
+12 VTVSKQISI

-37 YFQGVSGD
+37 YFKSVSGD
-45 LVSQYFIKENTQGV
+45 LVSQYFIKENNQSI
-59 GGKADVQLKDVSLG
+59 GGKADVQIKDVQLG

-80 YAVSDDRQVQSYAIN
+80 YAVSDDRQEQSYVIN

-103 CFIKIDGEVSKTD
+103 CFIELIRSTD
-116 TVPGIKLYTIADIT
+116 NVPSTPQRYNYLIT
-130 TKNITGLL
+130 KKNITGALKTE
-138 QADVSGNFATL
+138 VSGNFATASI
-149 RWTDEGDASADYHLA
+149 TSKDEYEFLSVYVQ
-164 IHLEKNTTTQARN
+164 ENKTTLARN
-177 CTVKVFGLNSNGDT
+177 CTIKVYGLNTNGDT

-196 YLVQEAGTDY
+196 YLVQEAGTEY
-206 ISVFKPSLINYDL
+206 VSVFEPSLLHYDI

-225 ILIDPVTV
+225 ILIDHVTL
-233 QNVNADTVSVT
+233 QNVNTKTVRVT
-244 SDVSWASGIYSDSV
+244 SDVSWASGVYSDSV
-258 IQIDNKPAI
+258 TAIGDKPAI
-267 TITVQQNESVDVRDG
+267 TITVQANDSVNVRDG
-282 NLTVTAK
+282 NLTVKAT
-289 GTDFQKFNYI
+289 GTDEQKFNRT

-308 ELPYITIDQGEDD
+308 ELPYISIDQSEDD

-350 IYDDYFN
+350 IYDNYFN

-362 ALNRENRTIT
+362 ALNRDTKTIT

-415 AAYLSFSI
+415 AAYLSFPI

-468 IEDYTSDSIDI
+468 IEDYTSDGIDI

-493 FTLATGVNETEMSDM
+493 FTLANGVNETEMSDM
-508 FNLVVADDWSYSDRA
+508 FNLVVTDDWSYADRA

-528 SDPICYTLDSRQYFI
+528 SDPISYTLDSRQYFI

-553 LPSYSYQTDL
+553 LPSYSYQTDTM
-563 VSVDGVETGD
+563 SVDGVETGD

-589 SNLKTIDITEMDN
+589 SNLKTIDITEINN

-701 LETGKLYAVNPVDKT
+701 LETGRLYAVNPVDKT

>member
-12 ITLSKQISI
+12 ITLSKAISI

-59 GGKADVQLKDVSLG
+59 GGKADCQLKDVQLG

-80 YAVSDDRQVQSYAIN
+80 YAVSDDRQVQSYAII

-103 CFIKIDGEVSKTD
+103 CYIELIKSTD
-116 TVPGIKLYTIADIT
+116 TVPSLPQRHNYLIT
-130 TKNITGLL
+130 KKNITGELKTE
-138 QADVSGNFATL
+138 VSGNFVTASFTSSGEYEFLTVDTQENKTTL
-149 RWTDEGDASADYHLA
+149 
-164 IHLEKNTTTQARN
+164 ARN
-177 CTVKVFGLNSNGDT
+177 CTIKGFGLNTNGDT

-196 YLVQEAGTDY
+196 YLVQEAGTEY
-206 ISVFKPSLINYDL
+206 VSVFEPSLLHYDL

-225 ILIDPVTV
+225 ILIDPVTL
-233 QNVNADTVSVT
+233 QNVNTKTVRVT
-244 SDVSWASGIYSDSV
+244 SDVSWASGVYSDSV
-258 IQIDNKPAI
+258 TAIGDKPAI
-267 TITVQQNESVDVRDG
+267 TITVQANDSVNVRDG
-282 NLTVTAK
+282 NLTVKAR
-289 GTDFQKFNYI
+289 GTDDQKFNRT

-308 ELPYITIDQGEDD
+308 ELPYISIDQGEDD
-321 DAFSIGNRKGDSCTV
+321 DAFSIGNRKGDSCVV

-350 IYDDYFN
+350 IYDNYFN

-362 ALNRENRTIT
+362 ALNRDTKTIT

-415 AAYLSFSI
+415 AAYLSFPI
-423 WKTMNIEIP
+423 WKTMNVEIP

-468 IEDYTSDSIDI
+468 IEDYTSDRIDI

-508 FNLVVADDWSYSDRA
+508 FNLVVADDWSYADRA

-528 SDPICYTLDSRQYFI
+528 SDPICYTLDSRQYFV

-563 VSVDGVETGD
+563 VSVDGVESGD

-589 SNLKTIDITEMDN
+589 SNLKTIDITEMNN

-672 WTLKTNLLNDT
+672 WALKTNLLNDT

-729 LSYTITV
+729 ISYTITV

>member
-37 YFQGVSGD
+37 YFKSVSGD
-45 LVSQYFIKENTQGV
+45 LVSQYFIKENNQSI

-80 YAVSDDRQVQSYAIN
+80 YAVSDDRQEQSYVIN

-103 CFIKIDGEVSKTD
+103 CFIKLIRSTD
-116 TVPGIKLYTIADIT
+116 TIPSTPQRYNYLIT
-130 TKNITGLL
+130 KQNITGELKTE
-138 QADVSGNFATL
+138 VSGNFVTTSFTTSGEYEFLTVYIQENKTTL
-149 RWTDEGDASADYHLA
+149 
-164 IHLEKNTTTQARN
+164 ARN
-177 CTVKVFGLNSNGDT
+177 CTIKVFGLNTNGDT

-196 YLVQEAGTDY
+196 YLVQEAGTEY
-206 ISVFKPSLINYDL
+206 VSVFEPSLLHYDI
-219 NGNEAS
+219 NGNEQS
-225 ILIDPVTV
+225 ILIDPVTL
-233 QNVNADTVSVT
+233 QNVNTKTVRVT
-244 SDVSWASGIYSDSV
+244 SDVSWASGVYSDSV
-258 IQIDNKPAI
+258 TAIGDKPAI
-267 TITVQQNESVDVRDG
+267 TITVQANDSVNVRDG
-282 NLTVTAK
+282 NLTVKAR
-289 GTDFQKFNYI
+289 GTDEQKFNRT

-308 ELPYITIDQGEDD
+308 ELPYISIDQGEDD
-321 DAFSIGNRKGDSCTV
+321 DAFTIGNRKGDSCTV

-350 IYDDYFN
+350 IYDNYFN

-362 ALNRENRTIT
+362 ALNRDTKTIT

-415 AAYLSFSI
+415 AAYITFPI

-493 FTLATGVNETEMSDM
+493 FTLANGVNETEMSDM
-508 FNLVVADDWSYSDRA
+508 FNLVVTDDWSYADRA

-553 LPSYSYQTDL
+553 LPSYSYQTDTM
-563 VSVDGVETGD
+563 SVDGVETGD

-589 SNLKTIDITEMDN
+589 SNLKTIDITEMNN

-701 LETGKLYAVNPVDKT
+701 LETGRLYAVNPVDKT

>member
-12 ITLSKQISI
+12 ITLSREISI

-37 YFQGVSGD
+37 YFKVVSGD

-80 YAVSDDRQVQSYAIN
+80 YAVSDDRQEQSYVIN

-103 CFIKIDGEVSKTD
+103 CFIKIDGKESTTD
-116 TVPGIKLYTIADIT
+116 TIRNLSSLRGYQIT
-130 TKNITGLL
+130 TKNITAKLKTE
-138 QADVSGNFATL
+138 VSANFLTAFVK
-149 RWTDEGDASADYHLA
+149 DNDYLSLDIQQNA
-164 IHLEKNTTTQARN
+164 TTQARN
-177 CTVKVFGLNSNGDT
+177 CAIKVYGLNSNGDT

-196 YLVQEAGTDY
+196 YLVQEAGTEY
-206 ISVFKPSLINYDL
+206 VSVFEPSLLHYDI

-233 QNVNADTVSVT
+233 QNVERYNVSVT
-244 SDVSWASGIYSDSV
+244 SDVSWASGVYSERV
-258 IQIDNKPAI
+258 VQIDNKPAI
-267 TITVQQNESVDVRDG
+267 TITVQENDSVDVRDG
-282 NLTVTAK
+282 NLTVTAR
-289 GTDFQKFNYI
+289 GTDGQRFNRT

-308 ELPYITIDQGEDD
+308 ELPYISIDQGEDD
-321 DAFSIGNRKGDSCTV
+321 DAFTIGNRKGDSCVV

-394 STKPQYSDIVN
+394 STKPQYSDIVS
-405 AYFTVIIDPP
+405 AYFTVIIEPP
-415 AAYLSFSI
+415 AAYLSFPI

-432 IVTPFYSIKKGDDLI
+432 IVTPFYTIKKGDDLI

-455 KTDSVRSINVNDI
+455 KTDLARSINVNDI
-468 IEDYTSDSIDI
+468 IEDYTSDGIDI

-508 FNLVVADDWSYSDRA
+508 FNLVVTDDWSYADRA

-528 SDPICYTLDSRQYFI
+528 SDPICYTLDSRQYFV
-543 FSVQNRYGDT
+543 FSVQNRYSDT

-589 SNLKTIDITEMDN
+589 SNLKTIDITEMNN

-657 LNHYKRS
+657 LGHYKRS

-672 WTLKTNLLNDT
+672 WILKTNLLNDT

-701 LETGKLYAVNPVDKT
+701 LETGRLYAVNPVDKT

-721 FKSNKHKP
+721 YKSNKHKP

>member
-12 ITLSKQISI
+12 ITLSKAISI

-37 YFQGVSGD
+37 YFKSVSGD
-45 LVSQYFIKENTQGV
+45 LVSQYFIKENNQSI
-59 GGKADVQLKDVSLG
+59 GGKADVQLKDVQLG

-80 YAVSDDRQVQSYAIN
+80 YAVSDDRQEQSYAIN
-95 VTVVSRDE
+95 VTVVSMDE

-116 TVPGIKLYTIADIT
+116 TVTGDEVNKVYAIT
-130 TKNITGLL
+130 KQNITGILN
-138 QADVSGNFATL
+138 VEISGNFFMGVL
-149 RWTDEGDASADYHLA
+149 LIRGDTGLKVR
-164 IHLEKNTTTQARN
+164 LKKNTTTQSRS
-177 CTVKVFGLNSNGDT
+177 CTVKVYGLNSNGYT

-196 YLVQEAGTDY
+196 YLVQEAGTEY
-206 ISVFKPSLINYDL
+206 VSVFKPSLLNYDL
-219 NGNEAS
+219 NGNDSS

-267 TITVQQNESVDVRDG
+267 TITVQQNDSVDVRDG
-282 NLTVTAK
+282 NLTVTAT
-289 GTDFQKFNYI
+289 GTDGQRFKHT

-308 ELPYITIDQGEDD
+308 ELPYISIDQGEDD
-321 DAFSIGNRKGDSCTV
+321 DAFKIGNRKGDSCVV

-350 IYDDYFN
+350 IYDNYFE

-362 ALNRENRTIT
+362 ALNRDTRTIT

-394 STKPQYSDIVN
+394 STKPQYSDIVS

-415 AAYLSFSI
+415 ATYLSFPI

-432 IVTPFYSIKKGDDLI
+432 IVTPFYTIKKGDDLI

-455 KTDSVRSINVNDI
+455 KTDLVRSVNVNDI
-468 IEDYTSDSIDI
+468 IEDYTSDGLDI

-493 FTLATGVNETEMSDM
+493 FTIATGVNETEMSDM
-508 FNLVVADDWSYSDRA
+508 FNLVVTDDWSYADRA

-528 SDPICYTLDSRQYFI
+528 SDPICYTLDSRQYFV

-589 SNLKTIDITEMDN
+589 SNLKTIDITEMSN

-672 WTLKTNLLNDT
+672 WALKTNLLNDT

-729 LSYTITV
+729 ISYTITV

>member
-1 MARKIIINGED
+1 
-12 ITLSKQISI
+12 
-21 KNRTIASI
+21 
-29 EIVDDAFL
+29 
-37 YFQGVSGD
+37 
-45 LVSQYFIKENTQGV
+45 
-59 GGKADVQLKDVSLG
+59 
-73 KHTMVVK
+73 MVVK
-80 YAVSDDRQVQSYAIN
+80 YAVSDDRQEQSYVIN

-103 CFIKIDGEVSKTD
+103 CFIKISGIASTIIQKINGGASEVTHE
-116 TVPGIKLYTIADIT
+116 II
-130 TKNITGLL
+130 TKNITGELKT
-138 QADVSGNFATL
+138 DVSGNFATAQIDKTIL
-149 RWTDEGDASADYHLA
+149 TVNVQ
-164 IHLEKNTTTQARN
+164 KNTTTLARN
-177 CTVKVFGLNSNGDT
+177 CTVKVYALNSNGDT

-196 YLVQEAGTDY
+196 YLVQEAGTEY
-206 ISVFKPSLINYDL
+206 VSVFEPSLLHYDL

-225 ILIDPVTV
+225 IFIDPVTV

-258 IQIDNKPAI
+258 VQIDNKPAI
-267 TITVQQNESVDVRDG
+267 TITVQANDSVNVRDG
-282 NLTVTAK
+282 NLTVTAT
-289 GTDFQKFNYI
+289 GTDGQRFNYI
-299 ITLHQFGNS
+299 ITLHQFSNS
-308 ELPYITIDQGEDD
+308 ELPYISIDQGEDD
-321 DAFSIGNRKGDSCTV
+321 DAFSIGNRKGDSCVV

-362 ALNRENRTIT
+362 DLNRDTRTIK

-389 VLQGQ
+389 VLRGQ
-394 STKPQYSDIVN
+394 STKPQYSDIVK

-415 AAYLSFSI
+415 AAYISFPI

-432 IVTPFYSIKKGDDLI
+432 IVTPFYTIKKGDDLI
-447 FSGKVYAQ
+447 FSGKIYAQ

-508 FNLVVADDWSYSDRA
+508 FNLVVTDDWSYADRA

-553 LPSYSYQTDL
+553 LPSCSYQTDL
-563 VSVDGVETGD
+563 VSVDGVESGD

-589 SNLKTIDITEMDN
+589 SNIKTIDITEMNN

-701 LETGKLYAVNPVDKT
+701 LETGRLYAVNPVDKT

>member
-1 MARKIIINGED
+1 MSKIIINGQD
-12 ITLSKQISI
+12 VTVSKQISI

-59 GGKADVQLKDVSLG
+59 GGKADVQLKDVQLG

-80 YAVSDDRQVQSYAIN
+80 YAVSDDRQEQSYAIN

-116 TVPGIKLYTIADIT
+116 IVTDYGVQKIYQLT
-130 TKNITGLL
+130 TQNITGELKGE
-138 QADVSGNFATL
+138 ASGNFVKRL
-149 RWTDEGDASADYHLA
+149 FVNGE
-164 IHLEKNTTTQARN
+164 EKRMTIVLDRNTTPQARN
-177 CTVKVFGLNSNGDT
+177 CTVKVYALNSNGDT
-191 SYAYL
+191 TYAYL
-196 YLVQEAGTDY
+196 YIVQQAGTDY
-206 ISVFKPSLINYDL
+206 ISVFEPSLLHYDL
-219 NGNEAS
+219 NGNEQS

-233 QNVNADTVSVT
+233 QNIKADTVSVT
-244 SDVSWASGIYSDSV
+244 SDVSWASGVYSDSV
-258 IQIDNKPAI
+258 TAIGDKPAI
-267 TITVQQNESVDVRDG
+267 TITVQANDSVNVRDG
-282 NLTVTAK
+282 NLTVKAI
-289 GTDFQKFNYI
+289 GTDVQKFNHT
-299 ITLHQFGNS
+299 ITLHQFSNS
-308 ELPYITIDQGEDD
+308 ELPYISIDQGEDD
-321 DAFSIGNRKGDSCTV
+321 DAFNIGNRKGDSCTV

-415 AAYLSFSI
+415 AAYLSFPI
-423 WKTMNIEIP
+423 WKTMNVEIP

-468 IEDYTSDSIDI
+468 IEDYTSDFLDI

-508 FNLVVADDWSYSDRA
+508 FNLVVADDWSYADRA

-563 VSVDGVETGD
+563 VSVDGVESGD

-589 SNLKTIDITEMDN
+589 SNLKTIDITEMNN

-701 LETGKLYAVNPVDKT
+701 LETGRLYAVNPVDKT

>member
-1 MARKIIINGED
+1 MARKIYINGED
-12 ITLSKQISI
+12 VTTTKQVSI
-21 KNRTIASI
+21 KNRTIATVQ
-29 EIVDDAFL
+29 IVDDAFL
-37 YFQGVSGD
+37 YMKSASGD
-45 LVSQYFIKENTQGV
+45 VVAQYFIKESTQGV
-59 GGKADVQLKDVSLG
+59 GGRVDVQMKDVQLG
-73 KHTMVVK
+73 KHTMVIK
-80 YAVSDDRQVQSYAIN
+80 YAVSDDRQEQSYAIN
-95 VTVVSRDE
+95 VNVTSRDV
-103 CFIKIDGEVSKTD
+103 CFIKINNVNNATD
-116 TVPGIKLYTIADIT
+116 TVSGSGVEKLYTIT
-130 TKNITGLL
+130 TQNITGTLK
-138 QADVSGNFATL
+138 ADVSGNFATVEIDTGTL
-149 RWTDEGDASADYHLA
+149 SVLVS
-164 IHLEKNTTTQARN
+164 KNTTANERN
-177 CTVKVFGLNSNGDT
+177 CTVKVYGVNSNGDT

-196 YLVQEAGTDY
+196 YLVQLAGTEY
-206 ISVFKPSLINYDL
+206 VSVFELSRYDYSIG
-219 NGNEAS
+219 GNEKS
-225 ILIDPVTV
+225 ITIDPVTV
-233 QNVNADTVSVT
+233 KNVKASTVSVT
-244 SDVSWASGIYSDSV
+244 SNVSWASGAYSESV
-258 IQIDNKPAI
+258 PAIGDKPAI
-267 TITVQQNESVDVRDG
+267 TVNVDANDSVNVRDG
-282 NLTVTAK
+282 RLEVKATGDDGQVF
-289 GTDFQKFNYI
+289 DLF

-308 ELPYITIDQGEDD
+308 ELPYISIDNGEDD
-321 DAFSIGNRKGDSCTV
+321 DAFKIGNRKGDSCTV

-350 IYDDYFN
+350 IYDEYFN

-362 ALNRENRTIT
+362 NLNRDTRVIT
-372 ITSKYD
+372 ITSKYA
-378 NRQPEGITIDF
+378 NRQAEGITIDF

-394 STKPQYSDIVN
+394 STKPQYSDIVS

-415 AAYLSFSI
+415 APYLSFPI

-455 KTDSVRSINVNDI
+455 KTDSYRNINVNDI

-508 FNLVVADDWSYSDRA
+508 FNLVVTDDWSYADRS

-553 LPSYSYQTDL
+553 LPSCSYQTDTM
-563 VSVDGVETGD
+563 SVDGVESGD

-581 YTQIIKDI
+581 YTQLIKDI
-589 SNLKTIDITEMDN
+589 SNLKTIDITEMNN

-645 DNTLTTDYDTTV
+645 DSTLTTDYDTTT

-701 LETGKLYAVNPVDKT
+701 LETGKLYAVNPTDKT

>member
-1 MARKIIINGED
+1 MSKIIINNED
-12 ITLSKQISI
+12 ITLSKQISL

-29 EIVDDAFL
+29 EIVDSAFL
-37 YFQGVSGD
+37 YFKSVSGD
-45 LVSQYFIKENTQGV
+45 VVSQYFVKENTQGV
-59 GGKADVQLKDVSLG
+59 GGKADCQLKDVQLG

-80 YAVSDDRQVQSYAIN
+80 YAVSDDRQEQSYVIN
-95 VTVVSRDE
+95 VTVTSRDE
-103 CFIKIDGEVSKTD
+103 CFIKIDGAVSKTD
-116 TVPGIKLYTIADIT
+116 TVSGGKVIKIVSIT
-130 TKNITGLL
+130 TQNITSQL
-138 QADVSGNFATL
+138 QTEVSGNFATA
-149 RWTDEGDASADYHLA
+149 RWTTTGDPTADYRLA
-164 IHLEKNTTTQARN
+164 IDVQKNTTTQARN
-177 CTVKVFGLNSNGDT
+177 CTVKVYGVNSNGDT
-191 SYAYL
+191 TYAYL
-196 YLVQEAGTDY
+196 YLVQQAGTEY
-206 ISVFKPSLINYDL
+206 VSVFELSMYDYRIS
-219 NGNEAS
+219 GNETS
-225 ILIDPVTV
+225 IFVDPVTV
-233 QNVNADTVSVT
+233 KNVNADTVSVT
-244 SDVSWASGIYSDSV
+244 SDVSWASGVYSESV
-258 IQIDNKPAI
+258 VQIDGKPGI
-267 TITVQQNESVDVRDG
+267 TITVQANDSVNVRDG
-282 NLTVTAK
+282 NLTVTAT
-289 GTDFQKFNYI
+289 GTDLQKFNHTI
-299 ITLHQFGNS
+299 KLHQFGNS
-308 ELPYITIDQGEDD
+308 ELPYISIDNGEDD

-350 IYDDYFN
+350 IYDEYFN

-378 NRQPEGITIDF
+378 NRQAEGITIDF
-389 VLQGQ
+389 TLQGQ
-394 STKPQYSDIVN
+394 STKPQYSDIVS

-415 AAYLSFSI
+415 AAYLSFPV

-432 IVTPFYSIKKGDDLI
+432 IVTPFYTIKKGDDLI

-455 KTDSVRSINVNDI
+455 KTDLVRSVNVNDI
-468 IEDYTSDSIDI
+468 IEDYTSDGLDI

-508 FNLVVADDWSYSDRA
+508 FNLVVTDDWSYADRS

-553 LPSYSYQTDL
+553 LPSCAYQTDTM
-563 VSVDGVETGD
+563 SVDGVESGD

-589 SNLKTIDITEMDN
+589 SNLKTIDITEMNN

-632 LLNPTSQLSASIT
+632 LLNATSQLSASIT
-645 DNTLTTDYDTTV
+645 DNTLTTDYDTTA
-657 LNHYKRS
+657 LGHYKRS
-664 YSKTIQNK
+664 YSKTVQNK

-692 TSNQMWLHN
+692 TSNQTWLHN

-721 FKSNKHKP
+721 FKSNKYKP

>member
-1 MARKIIINGED
+1 MARKIYINNQD
-12 ITLSKQISI
+12 VTVSKQVSI

-37 YFQGVSGD
+37 YFKSVSGD

-73 KHTMVVK
+73 RHTMVVK
-80 YAVSDDRQVQSYAIN
+80 YAVSDDRQEQSYAIN

-103 CFIKIDGEVSKTD
+103 CFIKIDGKESTTD
-116 TVPGIKLYTIADIT
+116 TITNLSALRGYQVT
-130 TKNITGLL
+130 TKNITGRLKTE
-138 QADVSGNFATL
+138 VSANFITAFVKDNNYL
-149 RWTDEGDASADYHLA
+149 SIDMQEN
-164 IHLEKNTTTQARN
+164 KTTQARN
-177 CTVKVFGLNSNGDT
+177 CTIKVYGLNSNGDT

-196 YLVQEAGTDY
+196 FLVQQAGTEY
-206 ISVFKPSLINYDL
+206 VSVFEPSLLHYDI

-233 QNVNADTVSVT
+233 QNVEAYTVSVT
-244 SDVSWASGIYSDSV
+244 SDVSWVSGVYSNKV
-258 IQIDNKPAI
+258 VQIDNKPAI
-267 TITVQQNESVDVRDG
+267 TITVQANESVDVRDG
-282 NLTVTAK
+282 NLTVTAR
-289 GTDFQKFNYI
+289 GTDGQRFNRT

-308 ELPYITIDQGEDD
+308 ELPYISIDSAEDD
-321 DAFSIGNRKGDSCTV
+321 DAFIIGNRKGDSCVV

-394 STKPQYSDIVN
+394 STKPQYSDIVS
-405 AYFTVIIDPP
+405 AYFTVIIEPP
-415 AAYLSFSI
+415 AAYLSFPI

-432 IVTPFYSIKKGDDLI
+432 IVTPFYTIKKGDDLI

-455 KTDSVRSINVNDI
+455 KTDLVRSINVNDI

-508 FNLVVADDWSYSDRA
+508 FNLVVTDDWSYADRA
-523 RTYFT
+523 RAYFT
-528 SDPICYTLDSRQYFI
+528 SDPICYTLDSRQYFV
-543 FSVQNRYGDT
+543 FSVQNRYSDT

-581 YTQIIKDI
+581 YTQLIKDI
-589 SNLKTIDITEMDN
+589 SNLKTIDITEMNN

-657 LNHYKRS
+657 LGHYKRS
-664 YSKTIQNK
+664 YSKTVQNK